1 MSLTVFLAET
11 AHDGHG
17 AEESGIFPPFD
28 PTYFPSQLFW
38 LAVTFGVLYWV
49 LSSMILPRLSAN
61 LERRSDTIADDL
73 DEAARLNEQAEE
85 AKQALQVSLAQAR
98 TKARETAAKAEAAM
112 AEEIAAETRKVD
124 ATIDQKLE
132 TAENRINEVRTEAMS
147 NVQTVASDVASSILG
162 KLGLSASPAEITSA
176 VQSAIN
182 GKG

>member
-11 AHDGHG
+11 AHDGHE
-17 AEESGIFPPFD
+17 AEESGLFPPFD

-38 LAVTFGVLYWV
+38 LAVTFGILYWV

-85 AKQALQVSLAQAR
+85 AKQALEVSLAQAR
-98 TKARETAAKAEAAM
+98 TKARDTAAKAEAAM

-124 ATIDQKLE
+124 ATIDKKLE
-132 TAENRINEVRTEAMS
+132 AAEARINEVRSEAMA
-147 NVQTVASDVASSILG
+147 NVQTVASDAASSILD
-162 KLGLSASPAEITSA
+162 KLGLSTSKSDVASA
-176 VQSAIN
+176 VQNVIG